1 MARKEEETTSSE
13 LDTFR
18 NHLKA
23 IPTESIL
30 LSGKRFKEYQITPTT
45 FVKSKMWQDKY
56 ETELKGIEL
65 ASANGIAVPEVISHS
80 LGEWGSITYRL
91 IKTPRLDQTIW
102 NDYSGDTLANVG
114 STLARIHQIKVD
126 GEPSTVVFPRRNKYF
141 LDDMRRRAIIPEDY
155 FAIAETAFAKAC
167 SLIYQ
172 SGQPGFVHGD
182 FDLQNIFGTEPLT
195 VFDWE
200 YSHSGYP
207 IFDLGTC
214 LSDMVFAVT
223 EGNWD
228 LKNYSE
234 GCRKVVEGYSSGSSA
249 IQLDDNILTA
259 LRFLGHRVPPQFY
272 LFAIE
277 KLAINDGIDEVK
289 EILNGNTSPDESREM
304 LKAHGIELDDL
315 WGEKILKALSRGGYQ
330 SNPDFWEWTKKAL

>member
-13 LDTFR
+13 LDTFINR
-18 NHLKA
+18 LKA

-45 FVKSKMWQDKY
+45 FIKSKMWPDKY
-56 ETELKGIEL
+56 NAELKGIEL
-65 ASANGIAVPEVISHS
+65 AKANGIAVPEVINHN

-91 IKTPRLDQTIW
+91 IKTSRLDQTVW
-102 NDYSGDTLANVG
+102 NNYNGDTLTNVG
-114 STLARIHQIKVD
+114 SILARIHQIKVD
-126 GEPSTVVFPRRNKYF
+126 GEPSKIVFPRRNKYF
-141 LDDMRRRAIIPEDY
+141 LDDMRRRAIIPEDC
-155 FAIAETAFAKAC
+155 FTIAETAFGKAS

-172 SGQPGFVHGD
+172 NGSLGFVHGD
-182 FDLQNIFGTEPLT
+182 FGLQNLFNTKPLT

-223 EGNWD
+223 EGNWG
-228 LKNYSE
+228 LKSYFE
-234 GCRKVVEGYSSGSSA
+234 GCQRVVEGYRSGNSA
-249 IQLDDNILTA
+249 ALLDNNILTT

-277 KLAINDGIDEVK
+277 KLAISDGIGEVK
-289 EILNGNTSPDESREM
+289 EILRGNISLDESKNI
-304 LKAHGIELDDL
+304 LKTHGIEMDDF
-315 WGEKILKALSRGGYQ
+315 WGGKVLNALLQGGYQ
-330 SNPDFWEWTKKAL
+330 SNPDFWEWIKKAL